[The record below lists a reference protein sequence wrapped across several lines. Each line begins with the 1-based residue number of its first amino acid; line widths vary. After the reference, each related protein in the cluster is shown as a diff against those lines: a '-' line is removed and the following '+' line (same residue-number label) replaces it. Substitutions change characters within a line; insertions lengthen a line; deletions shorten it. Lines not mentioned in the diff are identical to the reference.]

1 MGWNWS
7 DFASRNGVCNKVYF
21 YTFFEK
27 ILSKIFHKF
36 QTKLIKHGS
45 SEKCMAINKAKDKIV
60 MEPCIEEEPRQ
71 MWKMENFNPD
81 RLSPELTAE

>member
-1 MGWNWS
+1 MMNAYCC
-7 DFASRNGVCNKVYF
+7 F
-21 YTFFEK
+21 
-27 ILSKIFHKF
+27 SKKTLNIIFLKF

-45 SEKCMAINKAKDKIV
+45 SEKCMAINKAKEKIV
-60 MEPCIEEEPRQ
+60 MEACNEEEPRQ